1 MSSTTYCEGVF
12 NVKLKLV
19 VLQRFE
25 GDLGHAALGLGE
37 ERWRDKIL
45 EFLIV
50 SRLSSLFF
58 LRLLD

>member
-50 SRLSSLFF
+50 SRLSS
-58 LRLLD
+58 